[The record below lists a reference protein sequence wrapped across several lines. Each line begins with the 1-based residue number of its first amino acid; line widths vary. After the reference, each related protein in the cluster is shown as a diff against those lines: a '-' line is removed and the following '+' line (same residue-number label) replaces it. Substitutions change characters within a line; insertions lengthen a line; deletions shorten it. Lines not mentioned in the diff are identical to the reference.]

1 VKKTYDKSYW
11 RNTPSYIYPV
21 SFGDTTF
28 RLSGVPSLKDSHQD
42 VDSHVVTLLLT
53 LWQLEGGTNPM
64 DSKGSMTLICGAH
77 FLNQNLVYTPIIRS
91 LLWSSECGQFFYDI
105 ITYLVN
111 LRDLVFVEDIWWFV
125 NSLRPWIEVQWWFT
139 AIDLWS

>member
-1 VKKTYDKSYW
+1 MKKTYDKSCW
-11 RNTPSYIYPV
+11 RTTPSYIYPI

-42 VDSHVVTLLLT
+42 VDGRVVTLLLN
-53 LWQLEGGTNPM
+53 LWQREGGTSLV
-64 DSKGSMTLICGAH
+64 DSKGSMRLICGVY
-77 FLNQNLVYTPIIRS
+77 FLNQHLGYAPMILS

-111 LRDLVFVEDIWWFV
+111 LRDHVFLEDIWWFV
-125 NSLRPWIEVQWWFT
+125 NSLRPWLEV
-139 AIDLWS
+139 